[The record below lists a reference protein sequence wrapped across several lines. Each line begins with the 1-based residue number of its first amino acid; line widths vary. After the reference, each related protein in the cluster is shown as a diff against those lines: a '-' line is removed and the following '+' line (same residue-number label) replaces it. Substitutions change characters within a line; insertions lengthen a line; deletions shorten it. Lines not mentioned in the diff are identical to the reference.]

1 MERDEHHKPTS
12 LPAPTKN
19 TSIMQVRLSP
29 HTPATTPQHNP
40 HSDHCLPPPP
50 PPSSVPLCLPP
61 PPPPPPPPLPRPPPT
76 HRPSVH
82 PASAFVPRAHRS
94 TGRPSRRSGTSNC
107 SRSIAN
113 ATWRETR
120 RPTLL
125 PGCAS
130 GGLSTHRSTSTSSCS
145 RSRARCGPRDLHNP
159 SHKRCALRPAPVAH
173 VAHHPA
179 SSVQPH
185 TTPHTPSGADARV
198 AARGP
203 HRARLA
209 AQPLG
214 LRGDALRLC
223 RLRLHLPRPRR
234 RRQLTS
240 RTPPL

>member
-1 MERDEHHKPTS
+1 MPAYSKVYCAVHASSAYTMCLWSMCRWDTQARRDLKGSTASAPTPDQMERDEHHKPTS

-19 TSIMQVRLSP
+19 TSIMQVRLP
-29 HTPATTPQHNP
+29 PPPGPPPPPPPAPPPQHNP
-40 HSDHCLPPPP
+40 HSDHCLPPSP
-50 PPSSVPLCLPP
+50 PPSSVPLRLPP

-76 HRPSVH
+76 HRPSAH
-82 PASAFVPRAHRS
+82 PAIAFVPRAHRS

-159 SHKRCALRPAPVAH
+159 SHER
-173 VAHHPA
+173 
-179 SSVQPH
+179 
-185 TTPHTPSGADARV
+185 
-198 AARGP
+198 
-203 HRARLA
+203 
-209 AQPLG
+209 
-214 LRGDALRLC
+214 
-223 RLRLHLPRPRR
+223 
-234 RRQLTS
+234 
-240 RTPPL
+240 